1 MNTGRRCF
9 NSESYNFAMR
19 HIINRTVKE
28 EKLKI
33 AKSLIEKTDLSLS
46 QIADIVGLKKDELEK
61 AFRHI
66 QRDSRTVKY
75 HLQPKTSKEEQLFK
89 DLDSNLLA
97 IKKKQEEFKRKQ

>member
-1 MNTGRRCF
+1 MDRGKRCF
-9 NSESYNFAMR
+9 NSESYSFAMR
-19 HIINRTVKE
+19 QVINRTVKE

-66 QRDSRTVKY
+66 QRDSKTVKY
-75 HLQPKTSKEEQLFK
+75 HLQSTTSKEEQLFK
-89 DLDSNLLA
+89 DLDSNLSS
-97 IKKKQEEFKRKQ
+97 IQKKQVEFKRKQ